1 MLFMRY
7 ALAALALCSVVL
19 ASIGDKSIQFQRC
32 VYSCKRDTCRNNR
45 PVPITSDT
53 IVPADPLP
61 WYLVLTGWTCSS
73 NCEYHCMHRVTNMAQ
88 KRVRDIQEG
97 ARRAVYGEYEKLRK
111 RHEVFEWQQAAAAS
125 GIELEYCDEE
135 YAGPRCIPRLARPP
149 PLPLP
154 AILESQ
160 VHQIIEVALM
170 QLPVIEKSTVQFY
183 GKWPQLRVF
192 GMQEPMSVV
201 FSLLNLVVQL
211 EAMLLTF
218 GRGIPDKYPLKCVYI
233 WHTWVATM
241 AWLAS
246 AVFHTRDL
254 KWTERWD
261 YFSAAAVLL
270 SGLFLSVTRLFR
282 IALGTQLF
290 RRMLGAFCSAWALH
304 VIYLSLL
311 PKFDY
316 GYNMTVCLAVGVI
329 HNLLW
334 IAYALA
340 PRVIERFACKEV
352 DEPEGSIVPS
362 TGSKQKGKLVLLVI
376 CMFAAPALELFDF
389 PPLWRTLDAHAL
401 WHLVTV
407 PLTLAWYQW
416 LATDAKECVALS
428 WWSSSH
434 TTHPKHSAIPTGL
447 ESTVIADAT
456 ELMEGSGAAEVR
468 AAPQSLPPAAAGHG
482 RFNELID
489 AVMQLGALSIQLLR
503 TVQGML
509 IVSTPRADVT
519 GHVP

>member
-1 MLFMRY
+1 
-7 ALAALALCSVVL
+7 
-19 ASIGDKSIQFQRC
+19 
-32 VYSCKRDTCRNNR
+32 
-45 PVPITSDT
+45 
-53 IVPADPLP
+53 
-61 WYLVLTGWTCSS
+61 
-73 NCEYHCMHRVTNMAQ
+73 
-88 KRVRDIQEG
+88 
-97 ARRAVYGEYEKLRK
+97 
-111 RHEVFEWQQAAAAS
+111 
-125 GIELEYCDEE
+125 
-135 YAGPRCIPRLARPP
+135 
-149 PLPLP
+149 
-154 AILESQ
+154 
-160 VHQIIEVALM
+160 
-170 QLPVIEKSTVQFY
+170 
-183 GKWPQLRVF
+183 
-192 GMQEPMSVV
+192 
-201 FSLLNLVVQL
+201 
-211 EAMLLTF
+211 
-218 GRGIPDKYPLKCVYI
+218 
-233 WHTWVATM
+233 
-241 AWLAS
+241 
-246 AVFHTRDL
+246 
-254 KWTERWD
+254 
-261 YFSAAAVLL
+261 VLL

-282 IALGTQLF
+282 IAPGTQLF